1 MTPRLRI
8 TAAPQASLRLNG
20 SKSGSEPRSLGE
32 ASATLGTL
40 QARPEEVGTE
50 LPRRPSWPAVDG
62 LQISRIT
69 GIIIGLRPVVFCTSR
84 FSSAR
89 TFSFTMP

>member
-1 MTPRLRI
+1 MHAYHRHRSRI
-8 TAAPQASLRLNG
+8 VHLNARNLVVNQKPAPFFVPG
-20 SKSGSEPRSLGE
+20 RSVRKKRE
-32 ASATLGTL
+32 
-40 QARPEEVGTE
+40 RNFHK
-50 LPRRPSWPAVDG
+50 PSWLAVACP
-62 LQISRIT
+62 QISRIT

>member
-1 MTPRLRI
+1 MRI
-8 TAAPQASLRLNG
+8 TATAQASLRLNG
-20 SKSGSEPRSLGE
+20 SNSGCESEACAIPGIRE
-32 ASATLGTL
+32 
-40 QARPEEVGTE
+40 ARPEEQRIE
-50 LPRRPSWPAVDG
+50 LPPRPSWLAVDWA
-62 LQISRIT
+62 QISKIT